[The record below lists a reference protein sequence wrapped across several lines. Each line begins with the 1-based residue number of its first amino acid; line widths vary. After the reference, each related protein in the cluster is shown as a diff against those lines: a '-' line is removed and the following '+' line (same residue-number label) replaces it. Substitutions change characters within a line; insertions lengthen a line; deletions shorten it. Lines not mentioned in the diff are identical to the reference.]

1 MAGGMLAAFALWTV
15 LVCLVDVQAIGP
27 GHSAVGFAA
36 INRWFH
42 DLTGV
47 HMTLYVIT
55 DWLSLMPAGIVVG
68 FAMLGLGQW
77 IARKDIRKVDNSLL
91 ALGGFY
97 MAVLGAYLFFEE
109 FVVNYRPVWIEGVL
123 EASYPSSTTMLV
135 MCVMPTAMMQMKER
149 IKSCAVRRFVLLA
162 MGAYMA
168 LMVAA
173 RLASGVHWLSD
184 IIGGML
190 LSAGFVMLYD
200 AVVNLR
206 N

>member
-1 MAGGMLAAFALWTV
+1 MAGGMLAAFALWTM

-27 GHSAVGFAA
+27 GHSTVGFAA

-190 LSAGFVMLYD
+190 FSAGFVMLYD